1 VVLDLVNASGG
12 SAHGGEHTAIP
23 AALDRPA
30 RAPDLERPEDIIVNF
45 GTFLLMQSPS
55 ARSSQE
61 IFARGVE
68 VAQAAETLGF
78 RNVWLAEHHFS
89 TYGYLSRP
97 VQLATYIAAKTKTL
111 RVGTAVIVV
120 PLHHPLV
127 IAEEIATLDLLAGG
141 RVDIGLGRGYQ
152 HYEFER
158 FGLELS
164 SSRAR
169 WDEAVDVLLLAFQ
182 GKPFAY
188 DGKLY
193 KIPETTI
200 FPQPLQQPHPPI
212 WITAQSPDS
221 VEAAVRRG
229 FNVLTGGFGVPLERM
244 GEFRRLF
251 DRVVAEVKPA
261 QPLHVGVQRAV
272 YVTDSEADARAAAE
286 EARWNMRVTLS
297 LRNQYERVEKGRAVP
312 VPAPKEPDIDDL
324 LDRFLVIGTP
334 DTVIRQIKRVQDVV
348 GITHFNCSFWFG
360 DLEQARV
367 LRSMERFARD
377 VMPAFR

>member
-1 VVLDLVNASGG
+1 PRDHPDTRDPGQSRLRRPRSEDALLHGAHVDLHAAGDDAG
-12 SAHGGEHTAIP
+12 P
-23 AALDRPA
+23 AASVA
-30 RAPDLERPEDIIVNF
+30 SMKF

-68 VAQAAETLGF
+68 IAQAAEAMGF

-193 KIPETTI
+193 KIPETAI

-229 FNVLTGGFGVPLERM
+229 FNVLTGGFGVPIERM
-244 GEFRRLF
+244 GEFRTLF
-251 DRVVAEVKPA
+251 DRLVGEFKPP
-261 QPLHVGVQRAV
+261 QPLRVGVQRAV
-272 YVTDSEADARAAAE
+272 YVAESQADARAAVAA
-286 EARWNMRVTLS
+286 ARWNMRVTLS
-297 LRNQYERVEKGRAVP
+297 PRNQ
-312 VPAPKEPDIDDL
+312 
-324 LDRFLVIGTP
+324 
-334 DTVIRQIKRVQDVV
+334 
-348 GITHFNCSFWFG
+348 S
-360 DLEQARV
+360 
-367 LRSMERFARD
+367 
-377 VMPAFR
+377 